1 MHSLLRSTVLL
12 LLIVAAVAPGQVTAR
27 PLNPPWIPETPF
39 SSETATVTIDG
50 HVVDAEIADTG
61 TLRERGL
68 SYRDGLELD
77 TGMLFVYSDESVRS
91 FWMFEMRFCLDMLWI
106 TDGKLVGAAED
117 ACPAESA
124 EDEIPRFRS
133 PEPVQYVLEVEA
145 GWLAEHDVD
154 VGASVELE
162 LPATVATSYAVTLG
176 SADRMAASRR
186 RWFRVSVRSPRVR
199 SRTPRS
205 WSVVRRR
212 PPVMASGKSI
222 PTRTA

>member
-1 MHSLLRSTVLL
+1 MRSPLRSIVLVLL
-12 LLIVAAVAPGQVTAR
+12 FMAAVSPGQVTAR
-27 PLNPPWIPETPF
+27 PLSPPWIPKSPF

-50 HVVDAEIADTG
+50 HVVDAEIADKG
-61 TLRERGL
+61 ALRERGL

-106 TDGKLVGAAED
+106 TDGRLVGAAEN

-145 GWLAEHDVD
+145 GWMAEHDVE
-154 VGASVELE
+154 VGAEVELE
-162 LPATVATSYAVTLG
+162 VPDTVWTS
-176 SADRMAASRR
+176 
-186 RWFRVSVRSPRVR
+186 
-199 SRTPRS
+199 
-205 WSVVRRR
+205 
-212 PPVMASGKSI
+212 
-222 PTRTA
+222 